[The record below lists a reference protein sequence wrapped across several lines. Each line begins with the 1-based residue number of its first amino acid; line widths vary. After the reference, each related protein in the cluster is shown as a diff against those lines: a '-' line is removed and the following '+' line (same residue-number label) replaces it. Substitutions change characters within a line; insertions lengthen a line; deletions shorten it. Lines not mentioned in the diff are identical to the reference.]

1 MTFIKRG
8 SIIGYIG
15 YKTARLT
22 RNTASS
28 TQELSPDCKLSG
40 RVLTPCDQICPQQAP
55 HLPLTAWHLEEKD
68 FIFNI
73 DVLHHF
79 LTFLYFREDRKFV
92 DMFLRVT
99 AASSVTSLVSLWSSF
114 DTGLCDV
121 LPLSHT
127 GILCST
133 GLKCSTGPKHSRPPT
148 APAGIPSDIPESGL
162 PRSNPLWAPWKHF
175 CCQICRHG
183 LLEVNVIEALI
194 FKHLPLFQHQATVV
208 AFSGTF
214 HASDSAEMIS
224 LLNHKECKRLS

>member
-1 MTFIKRG
+1 MIFIKWG
-8 SIIGYIG
+8 SIISVLADDDILV
-15 YKTARLT
+15 TRLQDIFLLPRIIT
-22 RNTASS
+22 WLQA
-28 TQELSPDCKLSG
+28 QWPSPHPLWPDLPPTGTVPPSHS
-40 RVLTPCDQICPQQAP
+40 LTPGGKGF
-55 HLPLTAWHLEEKD
+55 HLLILM
-68 FIFNI
+68 FFY
-73 DVLHHF
+73 HF

-183 LLEVNVIEALI
+183 LLEVNVTKALI

-224 LLNHKECKRLS
+224 PLNHKRLS